1 MNYSALLKQ
10 LMPEAIL
17 VMSALVMIAVA
28 VGKEANGRGT
38 ISERMAI
45 GISAGALIL
54 SAVFTWRLS
63 VAGASE
69 STLLAVDPMA
79 RLGKLLILGLGLIA
93 ILLPTAKHEIVH
105 RGEYYALILFAMT
118 GLLLAVGTTH
128 LLMLFVALELASL
141 SLYLLAGFSQTARS
155 SEASLKYFLFGGVA
169 AAFQLFGL
177 SLIYGFSHT
186 AELDGVAVSLAQH
199 GASPL
204 AMTGLAMVVV
214 GIAFKLA
221 VAPFHFWAP
230 DVYEGAPSTSVGVI
244 AAASKVV
251 GLLVLIRI
259 LMTGFSLVGGSA
271 EWGLIEPGWS
281 PWLAGLAA
289 VSILLGNML
298 ALVQKS
304 VRRLLAYSA
313 VANAGYLLTA
323 MSANGVAAAGSAV
336 FYVVV
341 YGLATLGGLAVVA
354 AVERDHGSDAPEA
367 FAGLIHRSPFQALT
381 LLVSFMSLAG
391 VPPFAGF
398 VGKFALFSSAMAA
411 TRNSSNPGLTWL
423 VGLAAVMSAV
433 SLYYYLSVLKQA
445 FVREGDR
452 SSCNNLT
459 VSHRLAIGLPATLLV
474 VLGMFPALLLDPV
487 VRAVAETL
495 SSR

>member
-1 MNYSALLKQ
+1 VNYPALLQQ

-17 VMSALVMIAVA
+17 VISALGLIAVA
-28 VGKEANGRGT
+28 VGKEAKGWGT
-38 ISERMAI
+38 ISEEMAI
-45 GISAGALIL
+45 GLSAGALIL
-54 SAVFTWRLS
+54 AAFFAWRLP
-63 VAGASE
+63 VGEAE
-69 STLLAVDPMA
+69 SSLLALDSMG
-79 RLGKLLILGLGLIA
+79 RLGKLLILGLGWIA
-93 ILLPTAKHEIVH
+93 ILLPTAKSEIVH
-105 RGEYYALILFAMT
+105 RGEYYALILFALT

-155 SEASLKYFLFGGVA
+155 SEASLKYFLFGGVS

-186 AELDGVAVSLAQH
+186 VELEGVAAFLTQN

-230 DVYEGAPSTSVGVI
+230 DVYEGAPSTSVGLI

-251 GLLVLIRI
+251 GLLVLVRI
-259 LMTGFSLVGGSA
+259 LMTGFPWVGGSA

-281 PWLAGLAA
+281 PWLAVLAA
-289 VSILLGNML
+289 ISILLGNLL

-313 VANAGYLLTA
+313 VANAGYLLAA
-323 MSANGVAAAGSAV
+323 MSANGLTAVGSAL

-341 YGLATLGGLAVVA
+341 YGLATLGALAVVA
-354 AVERDHGSDAPEA
+354 AVERDQGGDAPQA
-367 FAGLIHRSPFQALT
+367 FAGLVHRSPFQALT
-381 LLVSFMSLAG
+381 LLASFMSLAG

-398 VGKFALFSSAMAA
+398 VGKFALFSTAMAA
-411 TRNSSNPGLTWL
+411 TRNHGSAGLTWL
-423 VGLAAVMSAV
+423 IGLAAVMSAV

-445 FVREGDR
+445 FVDEGNR
-452 SSCNNLT
+452 SFCQHLT
-459 VSHRLAIGLPATLLV
+459 LPHRLAIGVPATLLV
-474 VLGMFPALLLDPV
+474 VLGMFPALLLDPI